1 MAGSSGRAPG
11 APNYVPGA
19 ALSLFAL
26 ALAELRRDLQR
37 LVESRWDESV
47 RRRAEE
53 LSTALAQACGRSGLR
68 ELQPRLRALT
78 NLTRLSRVD
87 ALPVLPA
94 LREKLGSLTR
104 EAEALMPRRAGPLR
118 G

>member
-1 MAGSSGRAPG
+1 MASPSGRAPRE
-11 APNYVPGA
+11 PNAVPGA
-19 ALSLFAL
+19 ALSLFAV
-26 ALAELRRDLQR
+26 ALAELRRDLQL
-37 LVESRWDESV
+37 LVESRWNESV

-53 LSTALAQACGRSGLR
+53 LSTALAQACVRSGLR

-78 NLTRLSRVD
+78 NHTRLSRVD

-94 LREKLGSLTR
+94 LREKFATLTR
-104 EAEALMPRRAGPLR
+104 EAEALLPRRAGPLR